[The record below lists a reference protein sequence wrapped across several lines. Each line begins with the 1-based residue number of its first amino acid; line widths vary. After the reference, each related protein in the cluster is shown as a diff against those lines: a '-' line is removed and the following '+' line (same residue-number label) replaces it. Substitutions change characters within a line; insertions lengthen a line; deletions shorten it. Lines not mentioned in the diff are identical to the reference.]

1 MQDEK
6 IIDRLTRDKTTMS
19 ELVGDKIIK
28 NELTGSELIKGE
40 LIGSELAGDK
50 IIKNKLTESELTKG
64 GLTGDE
70 IIRYENAGIS
80 FGGKRVISDF
90 SLRVLRGK
98 KILLRGKSGIGKSTL
113 FKMLLGFEKPSEGSL
128 HYRGKPVNAQV
139 AWEVRREVSYVSQD
153 MDLGEGAVKDLL
165 DEIFSYRPNREKRS
179 PEKLNSLM
187 KELELNQDILEKNF
201 ENLSG
206 GEKQRIGILIALML
220 ERDVFLLD
228 EVTSALDSELK
239 KKVVDHFLK
248 HKDWTLFIISHDRE
262 WERDG
267 VEIVE
272 IGKDSLS

>member
-6 IIDRLTRDKTTMS
+6 TMDKLAEDKTTVC
-19 ELVGDKIIK
+19 ELAGDKIIK
-28 NELTGSELIKGE
+28 NELTGSEL
-40 LIGSELAGDK
+40 
-50 IIKNKLTESELTKG
+50 TESKITECE
-64 GLTGDE
+64 LTGDE

-80 FGGKRVISDF
+80 FGGKEVISDF
-90 SLRVLRGK
+90 SLCVLRGE

-113 FKMLLGFEKPSEGSL
+113 FKMLLGFEKPSEGTL
-128 HYRGKPVNAQV
+128 YYKGKPVNAQV

-153 MDLGEGAVKDLL
+153 MDLGEGPVKNLL
-165 DEIFSYRPNREKRS
+165 DEIFSYRPNREKRN
-179 PEKLNSLM
+179 PERLNSLM
-187 KELELNQDILEKNF
+187 KEFELDQDILIKNF

-248 HKDWTLFIISHDRE
+248 HKNWTLFIISHDRE

>member
-6 IIDRLTRDKTTMS
+6 TMDKLAEDKTTVN
-19 ELVGDKIIK
+19 ELAGDKIIK
-28 NELTGSELIKGE
+28 NELTGSEL
-40 LIGSELAGDK
+40 
-50 IIKNKLTESELTKG
+50 TESKITECE
-64 GLTGDE
+64 LTGDE

-80 FGGKRVISDF
+80 FGGKEVISDF
-90 SLRVLRGK
+90 SLCVLRGE

-113 FKMLLGFEKPSEGSL
+113 FKMLLGFEKPSEGTL
-128 HYRGKPVNAQV
+128 YYKGKPVNAQV

-153 MDLGEGAVKDLL
+153 MDLGESPVKNLL
-165 DEIFSYRPNREKRS
+165 DEIFSYRPNREKRN
-179 PEKLNSLM
+179 PERLNSLM
-187 KELELNQDILEKNF
+187 KEFELDQDILIKNF

-248 HKDWTLFIISHDRE
+248 HKNWTLFIISHDRE

>member
-19 ELVGDKIIK
+19 ELIGDKII
-28 NELTGSELIKGE
+28 N
-40 LIGSELAGDK
+40 
-50 IIKNKLTESELTKG
+50 NKLTGIELTKG
-64 GLTGDE
+64 ELTGNELAKGGLKGSKFTGDE

-80 FGGKRVISDF
+80 FGGKEVISDF
-90 SLRVLRGK
+90 SLCVLRGE

-113 FKMLLGFEKPSEGSL
+113 FKMLLGFEKPSEGTL
-128 HYRGKPVNAQV
+128 YYKGKPVNAQV

-153 MDLGEGAVKDLL
+153 MDLGEGPVKNLL
-165 DEIFSYRPNREKRS
+165 DEIFSYRPNREKRN
-179 PEKLNSLM
+179 PERLNSLM
-187 KELELNQDILEKNF
+187 KEFELDQDILIKNF

-248 HKDWTLFIISHDRE
+248 HKNWTLFIISHDRE

>member
-6 IIDRLTRDKTTMS
+6 TMDKLAEDKTTVN
-19 ELVGDKIIK
+19 ELAGDKIIK
-28 NELTGSELIKGE
+28 NELTGSEL
-40 LIGSELAGDK
+40 
-50 IIKNKLTESELTKG
+50 TESKITECE
-64 GLTGDE
+64 LTGDE

-80 FGGKRVISDF
+80 FGGKEVISDF
-90 SLRVLRGK
+90 SLCVLRGE

-113 FKMLLGFEKPSEGSL
+113 FKMLLGFEKPSEGTL
-128 HYRGKPVNAQV
+128 YYKGKPVNAQV

-153 MDLGEGAVKDLL
+153 MDLGEGPVKNLL
-165 DEIFSYRPNREKRS
+165 DEIFSYRPNREKRN
-179 PEKLNSLM
+179 PERLNSLM
-187 KELELNQDILEKNF
+187 KEFELDQDILIKNF

-248 HKDWTLFIISHDRE
+248 HKNWTLFIISHDRE